1 MSTGNPGARAASEP
15 RPTSSVMLAP
25 APIHH
30 ILFPSDL
37 SPASDLAFDH
47 ARLIAEAF
55 TATITLYHVLEVKHR
70 PELEDAVERE
80 HLRRA
85 ERAARE
91 HLDRQALR
99 VSTLGRVIVER
110 TSALSEAMIA
120 LIEACSP
127 DLTVMA
133 THGRSNLAQLIL
145 GGVTERVARGV
156 SAPVLCVR
164 EPEHGSALP
173 YRRVLVPTDLSFAS
187 QRAFPLAAALAGRFG
202 AEVLA
207 LHVASG
213 PTGGSLS
220 GIPDFVE
227 RSLPSEQALLA
238 FLDPAFREVVVRA
251 RVELGSPWDRIVETA
266 RQERVDLIVMSTH
279 GHDSLSDRLLG
290 SHTERVVRHAP
301 CPVLVV

>member
-1 MSTGNPGARAASEP
+1 
-15 RPTSSVMLAP
+15 MLAP

-37 SPASDLAFDH
+37 SQASDLAFDH

-55 TATITLYHVLEVKHR
+55 TATVTLYHVLEVKRRH
-70 PELEDAVERE
+70 ELEDAVERE

-99 VSTLGRVIVER
+99 VTTLGRVIVER
-110 TSALSEAMIA
+110 TSSPAEAMIA

-133 THGRSNLAQLIL
+133 THGRGNLAQLVL
-145 GGVTERVARGV
+145 GGVTERVARA

-173 YRRVLVPTDLSFAS
+173 YRRVLVPTDLSPAS
-187 QRAFPLAAALAGRFG
+187 RRAFPLAAALAGRFG

-213 PTGGSLS
+213 PTGASLS

-238 FLDPAFREVVVRA
+238 FLDPAFREVAVRA

-279 GHDSLSDRLLG
+279 GHDSISDRLLG